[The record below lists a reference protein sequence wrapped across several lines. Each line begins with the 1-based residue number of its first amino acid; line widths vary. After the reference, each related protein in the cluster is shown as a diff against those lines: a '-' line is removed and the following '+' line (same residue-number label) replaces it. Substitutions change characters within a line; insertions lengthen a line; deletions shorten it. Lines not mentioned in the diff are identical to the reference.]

1 MRASIGMLM
10 IGCLGF
16 SGAPLVGQEKSAA
29 PAEAVSA
36 EVPAGLIEPLKV
48 FEPMCG
54 KTFRGEFAN
63 STPEKPQWDVSTWER
78 AMNGQAVRVLHSVN
92 DGEYG
97 GESILMWDPSVEKI
111 RFWYF
116 TTAGFYT
123 TGTMDVDGKKW
134 VSVEKV
140 TGNANNITEVRSTS
154 EFGRDGKFVTKA
166 EYLQEGKWVPG
177 HQITYQESP
186 QSQVVFK

>member
-1 MRASIGMLM
+1 MWKKFGLM
-10 IGCLGF
+10 ALCCCGLAM
-16 SGAPLVGQEKSAA
+16 SAVWGQE
-29 PAEAVSA
+29 
-36 EVPAGLIEPLKV
+36 PAGELAEKLKV
-48 FEPMCG
+48 FQPMCG

-63 STPEKPQWDVSTWER
+63 STPEKPQWDVSKWER

-97 GESILMWDPSVEKI
+97 GESIMMWDPSVEKI

-123 TGTMDVDGKKW
+123 TGTLEIDGNKW
-134 VSVEKV
+134 TSVEKV

-154 EFGRDGKFVTKA
+154 EVHSDGKMVTKA
-166 EYLQEGKWVPG
+166 EYLHEGKWVPG
-177 HQITYQESP
+177 HEISYQESA
-186 QSQVVFK
+186 QSQVKFK